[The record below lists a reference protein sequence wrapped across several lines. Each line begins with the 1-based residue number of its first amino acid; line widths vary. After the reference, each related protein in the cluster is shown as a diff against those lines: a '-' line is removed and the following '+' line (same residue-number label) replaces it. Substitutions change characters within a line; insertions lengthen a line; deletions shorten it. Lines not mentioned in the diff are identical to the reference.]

1 MKTSSF
7 LFSILLLLAVAAQAQ
22 TTRTWVGT
30 TNDWGTASNWSPSGV
45 PSSSDKVKITGTGL
59 APVLGANRT
68 VARLY
73 VDSDSLAMGGY
84 TLTVSG
90 TVTMSSGTVTGSGKI
105 DQVAGSSDSTRYVSS
120 QLNCKVVGKS
130 GRIIATS
137 SVFADSTRFARHLG
151 TVKSEC
157 GGNVFHGHVEIENSD
172 SKAFYFGVAL
182 PDTFWS
188 PITVRNFSDGR
199 LGLCHSST
207 GNYIAGGWLLNLS
220 TDANSSIT
228 LFNSSTTF
236 STATLSGP
244 LHLGAS
250 GGLEIKTVGSGG
262 QLILTASGTLKIDTM
277 GFAAGTLILGNVQQ
291 ENTTATSFTGM
302 AAGSEVRIYGGST
315 FLGKITGT
323 GFRKFNVDGSRLL
336 GGVDVHAEQT
346 VLNDSRFEGN
356 VSLTRTS
363 AAAPVNLFLGG
374 NYFGDDFTFRHA
386 SGAAET
392 HWGHSAPDTVMGNLS
407 IANESTNRAMFGR
420 AYHSLVQ
427 GNVTLQ
433 ADSGRIYMG
442 DNTGSVILCGSGN
455 QAWTSNTT
463 DYALEYVKHININK
477 PAGRVILT
485 GIMEVRKTLALTSGI
500 VEAKDD
506 SYVKLRD
513 GATLT
518 GVSNA
523 SFVEG
528 AVVAQGDTA
537 FTFPI
542 GANGRYRPLSI
553 SAPALATAEFK
564 ATYYNVNSDEFYTH
578 SQKDSTI
585 GDISRNEV
593 WLLERLTTSNTVNVT
608 LSWDTAASCAFDTLA
623 NLKVVGR
630 DTTSAGIWKDL
641 GNGGTTGNVNAGTV
655 VTASAAAG
663 YWAFGLG
670 TSDAYRCA
678 PGASCDEAIDLATG
692 DSCVSDIS
700 LQLQTTWFKFMADSA
715 NVKLTFDNMTAF
727 ELDTALVYTECGID
741 TLLPLEATCYLMG
754 NKLIVMVY
762 GLEPAHEHYLKL
774 IGKTNAGSGGDMCK
788 MPYYHRDGNACEIV
802 VPDIPAPE
810 VDWRSITWAPVRPDT
825 EFPQTQLASNEDWWY
840 HHINSYDGNGKL
852 NGFLGV
858 GYSGFDNYRI
868 NETTLDGCYDGLS
881 SSNPQENIHATAGLV
896 SPNGGEMKW
905 FDTFAEGDFYSA
917 IQTQDGGYI
926 AVGRT
931 YSTRTKNGN
940 PLYYNP
946 TSTPTDYFSNA
957 AGHCSLTGTA
967 NDPEE
972 SQRHGYLVKMDAM
985 GNPEWEYIYGML
997 DFDSGNGPQDAY
1009 HAESQLYDIV
1019 EMGDG
1024 NFRVVGFSRTEY
1036 NMARQLFLLDID
1048 ANGRVQQKFVDDG
1061 IWNQGMYGYGV
1072 KKLQSGDY
1080 AVVGKMNRLV
1090 NDDDLACYPAYEGSS
1105 YYEGANLSYVA
1116 CFATYPNYLPSNTEG
1131 SDIRLFFPD
1140 DDVSSPLKTVIYDME
1155 LNADGKI
1162 IVPVVDVCD
1171 DCCNGRGAGRA
1182 VVHQLNTDGSADRP
1196 PLDLGLVKAFDLKI
1210 GVTATAD
1217 GGYAIVSTR
1226 QESSGPIP
1234 GYGDYSNSDAFVA
1247 KVDAQN
1253 LLQWEATF
1261 DEGDTPDDV
1270 CNPKKQECL
1279 YSITEAPDGGLV
1291 VAGNNSYGADCE
1303 DNGGYIGDDNYMVKL
1318 KSDCASRQAYKATST
1333 VINIIDDTVWDAP
1346 QKIGSKVRVQSGQT
1360 LTITGATTVIEFA
1373 SSASIGHEVNITV
1386 EPGGRLIVENG
1397 ATLTSLTCCNET
1409 WDGVIVQGTPT
1420 VGASLAVGGPQ
1431 GQMLL
1436 RSGGKVVNAK
1446 VGVRAE
1452 TGGIVRTS
1460 TNGGAR
1466 PSFVNCRKA
1475 VELPPYSFSTSSQ
1488 FFNTDFIC
1496 DAPMVH
1502 YSYNWNGQPI
1512 GVNAFVSAYLHSGTV
1527 RFMDCAFTNTLTATA
1542 DAMHPQVRGLGI
1554 VAIDTKVKVND
1565 SEFTGLFRAVDVKRT
1580 TYSPTLLGLHGNT
1593 FDNNMQGLLSEGSN
1607 DDLITGNIFKVPD
1620 IYNGNPTSGTDP
1632 LVYAWGASMRT
1643 GSYFEV
1649 KENDFMDLGAG
1660 LTESIGLDVRGY
1672 SVPLAAGGLVYH
1684 NDFSNTVIGTQTELN
1699 NALLQMR
1706 CNNYDDVLA
1715 PWVINWESPDGIL
1728 GPQGTG
1734 CEPFNPAH
1742 YRAGNHFNN
1751 NPLYGIDNHIWSK
1764 AQPFDYYYANDA
1776 SDEQPNYDD
1785 SPNIV
1790 VGWNCGLTTDN
1801 SCPSTN
1807 PPNPCV
1813 GNPAPCIVSYDEDID
1828 LLELEKA
1835 NLIADLDSNGTKT
1848 SLMLARLA
1856 DTTYSNSAL
1865 TANLLQWSLLSD
1877 TVLKAACLR
1886 HPFFNEDQ
1894 ILNIALGNSPVT
1906 QAVWPYIVGTFDFMK
1921 EEYADSIKAA
1931 QSTTSIRTVRAIER
1945 EKERLESTRHYV
1957 VMQHLQSFI
1966 DEDGTPDSTYAMIH
1980 WLTDS
1985 IVGKQWKQLAVGT
1998 ALSLD
2003 TLTWAS
2009 TLLTSID
2016 VDNAEDSAFFALHN
2030 LAISLREDT
2039 LTWLDMDSTQRAQIS
2054 ALADGE
2060 TMMKPHA
2067 EAVLALLADTFIT
2080 RVPEHFEIPS
2090 YKRVEEET
2098 QPEPITTRRREHV
2111 DVFPN
2116 PFSNSFSLR
2125 YALADEADK
2134 VRVEIFDLVGR
2145 SVKTVELRKTQS
2157 GQITVE
2163 LNECLGIYILRMTA
2177 DNKQVHQQKLV
2188 CLNR

>member
-1 MKTSSF
+1 
-7 LFSILLLLAVAAQAQ
+7 LL
-22 TTRTWVGT
+22 GE
-30 TNDWGTASNWSPSGV
+30 
-45 PSSSDKVKITGTGL
+45 
-59 APVLGANRT
+59 
-68 VARLY
+68 
-73 VDSDSLAMGGY
+73 
-84 TLTVSG
+84 VS
-90 TVTMSSGTVTGSGKI
+90 
-105 DQVAGSSDSTRYVSS
+105 
-120 QLNCKVVGKS
+120 
-130 GRIIATS
+130 
-137 SVFADSTRFARHLG
+137 
-151 TVKSEC
+151 
-157 GGNVFHGHVEIENSD
+157 
-172 SKAFYFGVAL
+172 
-182 PDTFWS
+182 
-188 PITVRNFSDGR
+188 
-199 LGLCHSST
+199 
-207 GNYIAGGWLLNLS
+207 
-220 TDANSSIT
+220 
-228 LFNSSTTF
+228 
-236 STATLSGP
+236 
-244 LHLGAS
+244 
-250 GGLEIKTVGSGG
+250 
-262 QLILTASGTLKIDTM
+262 
-277 GFAAGTLILGNVQQ
+277 
-291 ENTTATSFTGM
+291 
-302 AAGSEVRIYGGST
+302 
-315 FLGKITGT
+315 GT
-323 GFRKFNVDGSRLL
+323 GFRKFNVDGANLL
-336 GGVDVHAEQT
+336 GGVDISAEQT
-346 VLNDSRFEGN
+346 VLNDGHFEGN
-356 VSLTRTS
+356 VSLTRTT

-374 NYFGDDFTFRHA
+374 NYFENDFTFRHA

-392 HWGHSAPDTVMGNLS
+392 HWGHSAADIVMGNLS
-407 IANESTNRAMFGR
+407 IANESTNRVMFGR
-420 AYHSLVQ
+420 AYASLVH

-442 DNTGSVILCGSGN
+442 DNIGSSVTLCGTGN
-455 QAWTSNTT
+455 QTWTTNTT
-463 DYALEYVKHININK
+463 NFSLEYIKRIIINK
-477 PAGRVILT
+477 PSGRVILD
-485 GIMEVRKTLALTSGI
+485 GQMEVRTLLALTSGI
-500 VEAKDD
+500 VEVKDD
-506 SYVKLRD
+506 AFVKLRD

-553 SAPALATAEFK
+553 SAPTLATAEFK

-578 SQKDSTI
+578 SQRDSTI

-608 LSWDTAASCAFDTLA
+608 LSWDTASSCAFDTLA
-623 NLKVVGR
+623 NLKVVSR
-630 DTTSAGIWKDL
+630 DTTSAGLWKDL

-655 VTASAAAG
+655 VTAAAATG
-663 YWAFGLG
+663 YWAFALG
-670 TSDAYRCA
+670 SSDVYRCA

-741 TLLPLEATCYLMG
+741 TLSPLEATCYLMG
-754 NKLIVMVY
+754 NKLIVMAY
-762 GLEPAHEHYLKL
+762 GLEPANEHYLKL

-802 VPDIPAPE
+802 VSDIPAPE
-810 VDWRSITWAPVRPDT
+810 VDWRSITWPPVRPDT
-825 EFPQTQLASNEDWWY
+825 EMPQTQAASNEDWWY

-858 GYSGFDNYRI
+858 GYSGFDYHQI
-868 NETTLDGCYDGLS
+868 DESSIGDEDGCFVSDTDDEVYQS
-881 SSNPQENIHATAGLV
+881 IHATTGLV

-905 FDTFAEGDFYSA
+905 FNIFAEGDFYSA
-917 IQTQDGGYI
+917 IQTPDGGYI

-931 YSTRTKNGN
+931 LSTRKKDGT

-946 TSTPTDYFSNA
+946 TATPADYFSNA
-957 AGHCSLTGTA
+957 AGHCSLTGTP
-967 NDPEE
+967 NERE
-972 SQRHGYLVKMDAM
+972 KSQRHGYLVKMDAM

-997 DFDSGNGPQDAY
+997 DFDSGDGPQDAY
-1009 HAESQLYDIV
+1009 HTESLLYDIV
-1019 EMGDG
+1019 AMGDG
-1024 NFRVVGFSRTEY
+1024 NFRLVGEARTEY
-1036 NMARQLFLLDID
+1036 NWVPKLFILDID
-1048 ANGRVQQKFVDDG
+1048 ANGFVQQKFVDDG
-1061 IWNQGMYGYGV
+1061 LWNQGMYGYGIS
-1072 KKLQSGDY
+1072 KLDDGNY
-1080 AVVGKMNRLV
+1080 AVVGKMNRYI
-1090 NDDDLACYPAYEGSS
+1090 NSDEPSCYPAYGSS
-1105 YYEGANLSYVA
+1105 VYLEGINLSQVA
-1116 CFATYPNYLPSNTEG
+1116 FFATYPADLSGADPAIDTR
-1131 SDIRLFFPD
+1131 IFFPN
-1140 DDVSSPLKTVIYDME
+1140 DDVNSSLRTVIYDVAV
-1155 LNADGKI
+1155 NTTGKI
-1162 IVPVVDVCD
+1162 IVPVIDACT
-1171 DCCNGRGAGRA
+1171 DCCAALGSGFGVIYQLLPDGTNDPEAAPLPLSIGAIG
-1182 VVHQLNTDGSADRP
+1182 
-1196 PLDLGLVKAFDLKI
+1196 AFDFKI
-1210 GVTATAD
+1210 GVTATTD
-1217 GGYAIVSTR
+1217 GGYAVVSTR

-1253 LLQWEATF
+1253 QLQWETTF

-1303 DNGGYIGDDNYMVKL
+1303 DNGGYKGDDNYMVKL

-1360 LTITGATTVIEFA
+1360 LTITGATTIIEFA

-1436 RSGGKVVNAK
+1436 RSGGKVENAK

-1512 GVNAFVSAYLHSGTV
+1512 GVNAFVSTYLHSGTV
-1527 RFMDCAFTNTLTATA
+1527 RFMDCSFSNTLTATA

-1632 LVYAWGASMRT
+1632 LVHAWGASMRT

-1672 SVPLAAGGLVYH
+1672 SVPLAAGGLVYR

-1728 GPQGTG
+1728 GTQGTG
-1734 CEPFNPAH
+1734 CDEFNPTH

-1776 SDEQPNYDD
+1776 TDEQPNFDD
-1785 SPNIV
+1785 SPNILI
-1790 VGWNCGLTTDN
+1790 GWNCEIDDDE

-1813 GNPAPCIVSYDEDID
+1813 GNPAPCIVSYDEDIEV
-1828 LLELEKA
+1828 LELEKA

-1856 DTTYSNSAL
+1856 DTTYSNSTL

-1906 QAVWPYIVGTFDFMK
+1906 QAVWPYIVGTFDYMK

-1985 IVGKQWKQLAVGT
+1985 INGKQWKQLAVGT

-2009 TLLTSID
+2009 TLLAAID
-2016 VDNAEDSAFFALHN
+2016 VDNAEDSAFFALHD
-2030 LAISLREDT
+2030 LAITLREDT
-2039 LTWLDMDSTQRAQIS
+2039 LTWLDMDSTQHAQIV
-2054 ALADGE
+2054 ALADGGS
-2060 TMMKPHA
+2060 MMKPYA
-2067 EAVLALLADTFIT
+2067 EAVLALLTDTFIT

-2098 QPEPITTRRREHV
+2098 QSEPIVSRRKEQV
-2111 DVFPN
+2111 TVFPN
-2116 PFSNSFSLR
+2116 PFSNNFQISYGLEKEASELR
-2125 YALADEADK
+2125 I
-2134 VRVEIFDLVGR
+2134 EIFDLLGR
-2145 SVKTVELRKTQS
+2145 AVHSQSNNETQYGTVRISLD
-2157 GQITVE
+2157 
-2163 LNECLGIYILRMTA
+2163 ECLGIYVLRMTA
-2177 DNKQVHQQKLV
+2177 DGRQVHQQKVV
-2188 CLNR
+2188 CLQQ